1 MEKQVIC
8 IKVSSHS
15 NFELYLLGEKYLI
28 PYKFLYDCKM
38 DKELVK
44 IWIEV
49 GNKDVL
55 AVLERSK
62 EKGGTFSL
70 MNPLVSKNSKK

>member
-1 MEKQVIC
+1 
-8 IKVSSHS
+8 
-15 NFELYLLGEKYLI
+15 
-28 PYKFLYDCKM
+28 M